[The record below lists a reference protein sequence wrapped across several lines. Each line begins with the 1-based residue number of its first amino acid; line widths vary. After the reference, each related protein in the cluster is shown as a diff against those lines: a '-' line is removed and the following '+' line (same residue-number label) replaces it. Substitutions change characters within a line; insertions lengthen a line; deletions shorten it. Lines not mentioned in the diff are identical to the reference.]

1 MDPITL
7 LLIAAVLIVVDV
19 LAVAFGFDSRDGFGD
34 SFGDDH
40 RRASPVDR
48 TRDWVAM
55 RRVDDND

>member
-7 LLIAAVLIVVDV
+7 LFIAAILVVLDV
-19 LAVAFGFDSRDGFGD
+19 LAVAFGVDSRPEFGD

-40 RRASPVDR
+40 RRLSLADR
-48 TRDWVAM
+48 TRNWVAM